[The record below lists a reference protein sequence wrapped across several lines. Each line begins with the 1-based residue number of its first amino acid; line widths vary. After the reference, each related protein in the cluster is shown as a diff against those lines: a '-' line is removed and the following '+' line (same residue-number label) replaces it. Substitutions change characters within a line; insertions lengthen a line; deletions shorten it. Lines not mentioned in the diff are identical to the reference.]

1 MSASLSDRSPFIDLR
16 PDLPSIPKPAQ
27 QRAGVKPGERVPTEA
42 LVAAVEDGV
51 ELHDSL
57 RDLAARGWTEAQL
70 VELMDQS
77 AAKDA
82 RPEDWEKRRREIPRL
97 VKSAGKKREAKVA
110 QAFGG
115 EARQMP
121 PNNPMQAAAPDAVE
135 LPLMLPGDFKKR
147 PVVEREWIVPDLM
160 PRGEP
165 TLLFGAG
172 ATGKSLLLLQLCIS
186 MAAGHQWLEC
196 DVPPGRAM
204 MFTCEDSTD
213 EINRRARAVLDAMD
227 LDWDDLGDR
236 LAIVPMRDSEA
247 DAVLATEQGGVL
259 KTTPS
264 YDALKHLV
272 TKFDADFVVIDT
284 LADAFA
290 GDENQRAQA
299 KQFVGRIARLSRKAT
314 YVVTAHPSV
323 SGMESG
329 RGSSGSTGWP
339 AAVRSHLYF
348 GRVYDG
354 RSRDEGQHEP
364 DPDVRTLSNLKGNYA
379 QQGAGGIE
387 VRWDAG
393 TFKAVGRVDR
403 IRKGDEAERVFL
415 ELLRIW
421 EKAGNYV
428 NATGGATYA
437 PTVFAGTQ
445 QAKAARLNKRELRD
459 AMRRLIGAGRIES
472 AMRKS
477 NRNDVSYL
485 RIVEDASG

>member
-1 MSASLSDRSPFIDLR
+1 MSDRSPFIDLR

-27 QRAGVKPGERVPTEA
+27 QRAGVKAGERVPTEA

-70 VELMDQS
+70 AELMDQS
-77 AAKDA
+77 AAKQA
-82 RPEDWEKRRREIPRL
+82 RPDDWEKRRREIPRL
-97 VKSAGKKREAKVA
+97 VKSATKKREAKAA
-110 QAFGG
+110 QTFGDTP
-115 EARQMP
+115 QTT
-121 PNNPMQAAAPDAVE
+121 PNNPIIVLAPDAVA
-135 LPLMLPGDFKKR
+135 LPIMRPADFKAR
-147 PVVEREWIVPDLM
+147 PLVEREWIVPDLI
-160 PRGEP
+160 PRYEP

-172 ATGKSLLLLQLCIS
+172 ATGKSLLLLQLCIC
-186 MAAGHQWLEC
+186 MAAGRKWLEC

-213 EINRRARAVLDAMD
+213 EINRRARAVLNAMD

-236 LAIVPMRDSEA
+236 LAIIPMRDSDA
-247 DAVLATEQGGVL
+247 SAVLATEQGGVL
-259 KTTPS
+259 GTTPS
-264 YDALKHLV
+264 YDALKV
-272 TKFDADFVVIDT
+272 AVGEFDADLVIVDT

-299 KQFVGRIARLSRKAT
+299 KQFVGRISRLSRKAT
-314 YVVTAHPSV
+314 YIVTAHPSV

-339 AAVRSHLYF
+339 AAVRSHLFF

-354 RSRDEGQHEP
+354 RSREEGRNEP
-364 DPDVRTLSNLKGNYA
+364 DPDVRTLGSLKANYA
-379 QQGAGGIE
+379 QEGAGGIQ
-387 VRWDAG
+387 VRWEAG
-393 TFKAVGRVDR
+393 TFKAVGRMDR
-403 IRKGDEAERVFL
+403 IRQGDDAERVFL
-415 ELLRIW
+415 ELLRVW

-445 QAKAARLNKRELRD
+445 QAKDARLNKTQLRD
-459 AMRRLIGAGRIES
+459 AMRRLIGANRIES

-485 RIVEDASG
+485 RIAEDTSA